1 VRPAGGLRRL
11 GGLRRTRPLLP
22 GSAERP
28 SARVVS
34 WAFASIVDASLVLG
48 VATMV
53 CGLAGIG
60 DDNADAAA
68 FSCVGAVLAALAA
81 VAKRRVAPPERP
93 AAGRVFAGIGLL
105 WTVLVLF
112 GTVLYA
118 VTGSTARLDDA
129 LVESAAGFTTTS
141 LTLLDAAEAS
151 RSVMLFRA
159 ATSWVG
165 GLTAVWIGVVTLPVV
180 LRTTALIGYT
190 AGRRGLDLVPGA
202 STGRRRV
209 LILYSGFT
217 AACVVAYLLTGLGA
231 TEALVVGL
239 GTAST
244 GGFTGRADSLAG
256 YGAATQAVAGAG
268 MFLAGAGIFVIWWIV
283 RGRLRP
289 LWRSQELRTFAL
301 LLAAAT
307 AGMALQRGVGW
318 GEAAFMAVSAMS
330 TTGFAVADWTVWGTA
345 ATVILLVAAGIGSMM
360 GSPGGGMRVMRV
372 QLLMASA
379 GGELRRQ
386 LDPYAVVL
394 VRRDHETLSQ
404 RTLDRLGGHQVAYV
418 VLVGGGAMLLG
429 VAGASL
435 LGSVWGAVSA
445 VATFGP
451 AVAEIGAFGLLEGV
465 DRAERLALVP
475 LMLGGRMSVPPVL
488 AGVGLVL
495 NWYRTMRRQF
505 RFSVRLA
512 SRGRG
517 EAPDVYGPDDG

>member
-1 VRPAGGLRRL
+1 M

-22 GSAERP
+22 GPTERP
-28 SARVVS
+28 PARIVS
-34 WAFASIVDASLVLG
+34 WAFASIVDAGLVLG

-68 FSCVGAVLAALAA
+68 FACVGAVCAVLAA
-81 VAKRRVAPPERP
+81 VARRRVAPPDRP
-93 AAGRVFAGIGLL
+93 GTGRVFAGIGLL

-112 GTVLYA
+112 GAVLYA
-118 VTGSTARLDDA
+118 ATGSLARLDDA

-141 LTLLDAAEAS
+141 LTFLDAAEAS
-151 RSVMLFRA
+151 RSVLLFRA

-165 GLTAVWIGVVTLPVV
+165 GLMAVWIGVVTLPAV
-180 LRTTALIGYT
+180 LRSTALIGYT
-190 AGRRGLDLVPGA
+190 TGRRGLDLVPSA

-209 LILYSGFT
+209 LVLYSGFT
-217 AACVVAYLLTGLGA
+217 AACVVAYLATGLGV

-244 GGFTGRADSLAG
+244 GGFTGQADSLAG
-256 YGAATQAVAGAG
+256 YGGATQAVAGAG
-268 MFLAGAGIFVIWWIV
+268 MFLAGAGIFVIWWIA

-289 LWRSQELRTFAL
+289 LWRSQELRAYVV

-307 AGMALQRGVGW
+307 AAMALHRGVGW
-318 GEAAFMAVSAMS
+318 GEAGFMAVSAMS
-330 TTGFAVADWTVWGTA
+330 TTGFAVVDWTAWGTA
-345 ATVILLVAAGIGSMM
+345 TTVILLVAAGIGSMM
-360 GSPGGGMRVMRV
+360 GSPGGGMRVMRA
-372 QLLMASA
+372 QLLMGSA

-386 LDPYAVVL
+386 IDPYAVVL
-394 VRRDHETLSQ
+394 VRRDQETLSQ

-418 VLVGGGAMLLG
+418 VLVGLGAMLLG
-429 VAGASL
+429 VSGVSL
-435 LGSVWGAVSA
+435 LGSVWGSVSA
-445 VATFGP
+445 VTTFGP
-451 AVAEIGAFGLLEGV
+451 AVGEIGAFGLLEGV

-495 NWYRTMRRQF
+495 NTYRTMQRRV

-512 SRGRG
+512 SRRRETHGRV
-517 EAPDVYGPDDG
+517 DSRR

>member
-1 VRPAGGLRRL
+1 M
-11 GGLRRTRPLLP
+11 
-22 GSAERP
+22 
-28 SARVVS
+28 S
-34 WAFASIVDASLVLG
+34 WALASIVDAGLVLG
-48 VATMV
+48 VATML

-60 DDNADAAA
+60 DDNADAVA
-68 FSCVGAVLAALAA
+68 FGCTGAVCALVSA
-81 VAKRRVAPPERP
+81 VARRRLAPPNRP
-93 AAGRVFAGIGLL
+93 GAGRVFAGIGLL
-105 WTVLVLF
+105 WTVLVVF
-112 GTVLYA
+112 GMALYA
-118 VTGSTARLDDA
+118 GTGTLSRIDDA

-141 LTLLDAAEAS
+141 LTLLDAASAS
-151 RSVMLFRA
+151 RSVLLFRA

-165 GLTAVWIGVVTLPVV
+165 GLMAVWIGVVTLPIV
-180 LRTTALIGYT
+180 LRSTALIGYT
-190 AGRRGLDLVPGA
+190 AGRRGMDLVPSA
-202 STGRRRV
+202 ATGRRRV

-256 YGAATQAVAGAG
+256 YSGATQAVAGAG
-268 MFLAGAGIFVIWWIV
+268 MFLAGAGIFVIWWIA

-289 LWRSQELRTFAL
+289 LWRSQELRTFVL
-301 LLAAAT
+301 LLAVAT
-307 AGMALQRGVGW
+307 AAMALHRGVGW
-318 GEAAFMAVSAMS
+318 GEAAFMAASAMS
-330 TTGFAVADWTVWGTA
+330 TTGFAVADWTLWGTA
-345 ATVILLVAAGIGSMM
+345 TTVILLVAAGIGSMM

-394 VRRDHETLSQ
+394 VRSDHQTLSQ

-418 VLVGGGAMLLG
+418 VLVGLGAMLLG
-429 VAGASL
+429 VSGVSL
-435 LGSVWGAVSA
+435 LGSVWGSVSA
-445 VATFGP
+445 VTTFGP

-495 NWYRTMRRQF
+495 NTYRTIQRRI

-512 SRGRG
+512 SARR
-517 EAPDVYGPDDG
+517 EAPGESRSDDG